1 MIETNLPVLLLKEL
15 ILLPFNEIRIEIS
28 KEEDKKVLNI
38 SEQNHENYILCVNVP
53 DFVEEKPSI
62 RHLPKIAIL
71 AKIKSKI
78 ELPNGLVRLVL
89 IGIDRVEVLNYVEDN
104 DNNLYSYV
112 VSTKE
117 YDFDE
122 MEATALKR
130 ILLKD
135 LNEYIEISPYI
146 SNNVLGRINGINN
159 IGRLSDIIAFE
170 LPIDY
175 HDKLKYIEMTNP
187 MNRLKL
193 TIEDLHKEIE
203 TVKIEDEIET
213 TLKSKIDIEQRNYI
227 LREKIRLIKEELEED
242 NLKENDIKEIKQ
254 KLLSLQAPEKIK
266 ERIQKEIEKYEM
278 LSDNSPEVGII
289 RNYIECLMSLP
300 WEISTEDNKDI
311 SKIKSVLDNSHYG
324 LNEIKERIIEYIA
337 TKDICDKDQSIICFV
352 GPPGV
357 GKTTMAKSIANALN
371 KNFVKI
377 SVGGLDDVSEII
389 GHRKTY
395 IGSYPGKIIQ
405 GLKKVKSNNPVFLID
420 EIDKMNSNN
429 KSNPIASLLDILDKE
444 QNNRFVDNYIEE
456 EFDLSKVMFILT
468 ANDLSSIPTE
478 IKDRLEII
486 ELNSYTIEEKESI
499 AEEYIIPSLNKEYN
513 LNLTFSDKVVKE
525 IIIYYTKEAG
535 IRELNRC
542 ITNIYRKHITYSYD
556 GNEIEDIKKYLGN
569 YKYKYLYNNKCAKP
583 GIVNTL
589 AYTPY
594 GGLVLKTTSV
604 YYKGNGNIEI
614 TGQIGNVMK
623 ESTTIALSYIKENSE
638 IFNIDYSLFTNDFH
652 IHFEEGSIPKDGPSA
667 GVSIVTSLISTLKK
681 MTIPNTVSMTGEITL
696 RGKILP
702 VGGLKE
708 KLITATISNI
718 KTVYVPLDN
727 KEEVMEIDKS
737 ITSKLKIKYVDDYI
751 EIYNDLFQEK

>member
-371 KNFVKI
+371 KKFVKI

-513 LNLTFSDKVVKE
+513 LNLTFSDKVIKE

-604 YYKGNGNIEI
+604 YYKGNSNIEI

>member
-28 KEEDKKVLNI
+28 KGEDKKVLNI

-311 SKIKSVLDNSHYG
+311 SKIKNVLDNSHYG

-429 KSNPIASLLDILDKE
+429 KSNPIATLLDILDKE

-513 LNLTFSDKVVKE
+513 LNLTFSDKVIKE

-737 ITSKLKIKYVDDYI
+737 ITSKLKIKYVDDYM

>member
-28 KEEDKKVLNI
+28 KGEDKKVLNI

-324 LNEIKERIIEYIA
+324 LKEIKERIIEYIA

-513 LNLTFSDKVVKE
+513 LNLTFSDKVIKE

-623 ESTTIALSYIKENSE
+623 ESTTIALSYIKEHSE

>member
-28 KEEDKKVLNI
+28 KGEDKKVLNI

-311 SKIKSVLDNSHYG
+311 SKIKNVLDNSHYG

-478 IKDRLEII
+478 IKDRLEVI

-513 LNLTFSDKVVKE
+513 LNLTFSDKVIKE

-737 ITSKLKIKYVDDYI
+737 ITSKLKIKYVDDYM

>member
-371 KNFVKI
+371 KKFVKI

-513 LNLTFSDKVVKE
+513 LNLTFSDKVIKE

-638 IFNIDYSLFTNDFH
+638 IFNIDYSLFTNNFH

-681 MTIPNTVSMTGEITL
+681 MTIPNTISMTGEITL

-727 KEEVMEIDKS
+727 KGEVMEIDKS

>member
-175 HDKLKYIEMTNP
+175 HDKLKYIEMTNH

-311 SKIKSVLDNSHYG
+311 SKIKNVLDNSHYG

-371 KNFVKI
+371 KDFVKI

-513 LNLTFSDKVVKE
+513 LNLTFSDKVIKE

-638 IFNIDYSLFTNDFH
+638 IFNIDYSLFTNNFH

-737 ITSKLKIKYVDDYI
+737 ITSKLKIKYVDDYM

>member
-513 LNLTFSDKVVKE
+513 LNLTFSDKVIKE

-727 KEEVMEIDKS
+727 KEEVMKIDKS

>member
-28 KEEDKKVLNI
+28 KGEDKKVLNI

-300 WEISTEDNKDI
+300 WDISTDDNKDI

-324 LNEIKERIIEYIA
+324 LKEIKERIIEYIA

-513 LNLTFSDKVVKE
+513 LNLTFSDKVIKE

>member
-28 KEEDKKVLNI
+28 KGEDKKVLNI
-38 SEQNHENYILCVNVP
+38 SEQNHENYILCVNAP

-175 HDKLKYIEMTNP
+175 HDKLRYIEMTNP

-254 KLLSLQAPEKIK
+254 KLLSLQASEKIK

-311 SKIKSVLDNSHYG
+311 SKIKNVLDNSHYG

-513 LNLTFSDKVVKE
+513 LNLTFSDKVIKE

-638 IFNIDYSLFTNDFH
+638 IFNIDYSLFTNNFH

>member
-28 KEEDKKVLNI
+28 KGEDKKVLNI

-311 SKIKSVLDNSHYG
+311 SKIKNALDNSHYG

-513 LNLTFSDKVVKE
+513 LNLKFSDKVIKE

-638 IFNIDYSLFTNDFH
+638 IFNIDYSLFTNNFH

>member
-28 KEEDKKVLNI
+28 KGEDKKVLNI

-311 SKIKSVLDNSHYG
+311 SKIKNVLDNSHYG

-513 LNLTFSDKVVKE
+513 LNLTFSDKVIKE

-604 YYKGNGNIEI
+604 YYKGSGNIEI

>member
-429 KSNPIASLLDILDKE
+429 KLNPIASLLDILDKE

-667 GVSIVTSLISTLKK
+667 GVYIVTSLISTLKK

>member
-311 SKIKSVLDNSHYG
+311 SKIKNVLDNSHYG

-371 KNFVKI
+371 KKFVKI

-513 LNLTFSDKVVKE
+513 LNLTFSDKVIKE

-623 ESTTIALSYIKENSE
+623 ESATIALSYIKENSE

>member
-28 KEEDKKVLNI
+28 KGEDKKVLNI

-159 IGRLSDIIAFE
+159 IGRLSDVIAFE

-324 LNEIKERIIEYIA
+324 LKEIKERIIEYIA

-371 KNFVKI
+371 KKFVKI

-486 ELNSYTIEEKESI
+486 ELNSYTIEEKGSI

-513 LNLTFSDKVVKE
+513 LNLKFSDKVIKE

>member
-28 KEEDKKVLNI
+28 KGEDKKVLNI

-311 SKIKSVLDNSHYG
+311 SKIKNVLDNSHYG

-371 KNFVKI
+371 KKFVKI

-513 LNLTFSDKVVKE
+513 LNLTFSDKVIKE

-652 IHFEEGSIPKDGPSA
+652 IHFAEGSIPKDGPSA

>member
-311 SKIKSVLDNSHYG
+311 SKIKNVLDNSHYG

-371 KNFVKI
+371 KKFVKI

-513 LNLTFSDKVVKE
+513 LNLTFSDKVIKE

-638 IFNIDYSLFTNDFH
+638 IFNIDYSLFTNNFH

-681 MTIPNTVSMTGEITL
+681 MTIPNTISMTGEITL

>member
-28 KEEDKKVLNI
+28 KGEDKKVLNI

-311 SKIKSVLDNSHYG
+311 SKIKNVLDNSHYG

-371 KNFVKI
+371 KKFVKI

-513 LNLTFSDKVVKE
+513 LNLTFSDKVIKE

-638 IFNIDYSLFTNDFH
+638 IFNIDYSLFTNNFH

>member
-371 KNFVKI
+371 KKFVKI

-638 IFNIDYSLFTNDFH
+638 IFNIDYSLFTNNFH

-681 MTIPNTVSMTGEITL
+681 MTIPNTISMTGEITL

>member
-324 LNEIKERIIEYIA
+324 LKEIKERIIEYIA

-371 KNFVKI
+371 KKFVKI

-513 LNLTFSDKVVKE
+513 LNLIFSDKVIKE

>member
-28 KEEDKKVLNI
+28 KGEDKKVLNI

-311 SKIKSVLDNSHYG
+311 SKIKNVLDNSHYG

-513 LNLTFSDKVVKE
+513 LNLTFADKVIKE

-638 IFNIDYSLFTNDFH
+638 IFNIDYSLFTNNFH

>member
-371 KNFVKI
+371 KKFVKI

-513 LNLTFSDKVVKE
+513 LNLTFSDKVIKE
-525 IIIYYTKEAG
+525 IITYYTKEAG

>member
-513 LNLTFSDKVVKE
+513 LNLTFSDKVIKE

-737 ITSKLKIKYVDDYI
+737 ITSKLKIKYVDDYM

>member
-28 KEEDKKVLNI
+28 KGEDKKVLNI

-371 KNFVKI
+371 KKFVKI

-513 LNLTFSDKVVKE
+513 LNLKFSDKVIKE

>member
-311 SKIKSVLDNSHYG
+311 SKIKNVLDNSHYG

-371 KNFVKI
+371 KKFVKI

-513 LNLTFSDKVVKE
+513 LNLKFSDKVIKE

-681 MTIPNTVSMTGEITL
+681 MTIPNTISMTGEITL

>member
-28 KEEDKKVLNI
+28 KGEDKKVLNI

-311 SKIKSVLDNSHYG
+311 SKIKNVLDNSHYG

-513 LNLTFSDKVVKE
+513 LNLTFSDKVIKE

-667 GVSIVTSLISTLKK
+667 GVSIVTSLISALKK

-751 EIYNDLFQEK
+751 EIYNDLFQAK

>member
-311 SKIKSVLDNSHYG
+311 SKIKNVLDNSHYG

-513 LNLTFSDKVVKE
+513 LNLTFSDKVIKE

-667 GVSIVTSLISTLKK
+667 GVSIVTSLISNLKK

>member
-311 SKIKSVLDNSHYG
+311 SKIKNVLDNSHYG

-371 KNFVKI
+371 KKFVKI

-513 LNLTFSDKVVKE
+513 LNLTFSDKVIKE

-638 IFNIDYSLFTNDFH
+638 IFNIDYSLFTNNFH

>member
-28 KEEDKKVLNI
+28 KGEDKKVLNI

-311 SKIKSVLDNSHYG
+311 SKIKNVLDNSHYG

-478 IKDRLEII
+478 IKDRLKII
-486 ELNSYTIEEKESI
+486 QLNSYTIEEKESI

-513 LNLTFSDKVVKE
+513 LNLTFSDKVIKE

-638 IFNIDYSLFTNDFH
+638 IFNIDYSLFTNNFH

>member
-28 KEEDKKVLNI
+28 KGEDKKVLNI

-175 HDKLKYIEMTNP
+175 HDKLRYIEMTNP

-311 SKIKSVLDNSHYG
+311 SKIKNVLDNSHYG

-371 KNFVKI
+371 KKFVKI

-513 LNLTFSDKVVKE
+513 LNLTFSDKVIKE

-638 IFNIDYSLFTNDFH
+638 IFNIDYSLFTNNFH

>member
-28 KEEDKKVLNI
+28 KGEDKKVLNI

-311 SKIKSVLDNSHYG
+311 SKIKNVLDNSHYG

-513 LNLTFSDKVVKE
+513 LNLTFSDKVIKE

-638 IFNIDYSLFTNDFH
+638 IFNIDYSLFTNNFH

-667 GVSIVTSLISTLKK
+667 GVSTVTSLISTLKK

>member
-311 SKIKSVLDNSHYG
+311 SKIKNVLDNSHYG

-513 LNLTFSDKVVKE
+513 LNLKFSDKVIKE

>member
-28 KEEDKKVLNI
+28 KGEDKKVLNI

-311 SKIKSVLDNSHYG
+311 SKIKNVLDNSHYG

-371 KNFVKI
+371 KKFVKI

-513 LNLTFSDKVVKE
+513 LNLTFSDKVIKE

-638 IFNIDYSLFTNDFH
+638 IFNIDYSLFTNNFH

-737 ITSKLKIKYVDDYI
+737 ITSKLKIKYVDDYM

>member
-371 KNFVKI
+371 KKFVKI

-513 LNLTFSDKVVKE
+513 LNLKFSDKVIKE

>member
-175 HDKLKYIEMTNP
+175 HDKLRYIEMTNP

-311 SKIKSVLDNSHYG
+311 SKIKNVLDNSHYG

-513 LNLTFSDKVVKE
+513 LNLTFSDKVIKE

-638 IFNIDYSLFTNDFH
+638 IFNIDYSLFTNNFH

-667 GVSIVTSLISTLKK
+667 GVSIVTSLISTSKK

>member
-371 KNFVKI
+371 KKFVKI

-468 ANDLSSIPTE
+468 ANDLSSIPTV

-513 LNLTFSDKVVKE
+513 LNLTFSDKVIKE

>member
-371 KNFVKI
+371 KKFVKI

-513 LNLTFSDKVVKE
+513 LNLKFSDKVIKE

-535 IRELNRC
+535 IRELNIC

>member
-28 KEEDKKVLNI
+28 KGEDKKVLNI

-371 KNFVKI
+371 KKFVKI

-513 LNLTFSDKVVKE
+513 LNLTFSDKVIKE

-638 IFNIDYSLFTNDFH
+638 IFNIDYSLFTNNFH

>member
-28 KEEDKKVLNI
+28 KGEDKKVLNI

-311 SKIKSVLDNSHYG
+311 SKIKNVLDNSHYG

-513 LNLTFSDKVVKE
+513 LNLTFSDKVIKE

-569 YKYKYLYNNKCAKP
+569 YKYKYLYNNKCTKP

-638 IFNIDYSLFTNDFH
+638 IFNIDYSLFTNNFH

>member
-513 LNLTFSDKVVKE
+513 LNLTFSDKVIKE

-727 KEEVMEIDKS
+727 KEEIMEIDKS